1 MEKQCLECGESFK
14 GRVDKKFCSDLC
26 RNSYNNR
33 NNSDSNNFMRN
44 INNILR
50 RNRHI
55 LEELNPEG
63 KAKVQREKLI
73 SKGFNFNYYTN
84 TYLTK
89 TGNHYYFCYEYGYLQ
104 LEGDYLALVKR
115 QKWME

>member
-55 LEELNPEG
+55 LEELNPDG
-63 KAKVQREKLI
+63 KTKVQREKLI

-89 TGNHYYFCYEYGYLQ
+89 TGNQYYFCYEYGYLQ
-104 LEGDYLALVKR
+104 LEGDYLALVKK
-115 QKWME
+115 QEWME